1 MFIIGKLL
9 GAIFGALIGGLI
21 GSLIGLW
28 IGHLFDRALSNS
40 QIAFVFETV
49 RDRNQIQQQ
58 FFETTFLLMGHM
70 AKADGRVSED
80 EIQAARNVMQQ
91 MRLNEAQKQHAI
103 DLFSRG
109 KNPDFD
115 VDSQVRKYVQ
125 TAHGNRMLSQMMLEI
140 LVMFS
145 MVDGEIHDNEHAL
158 LHRIGIGLGF
168 AESDVLRM
176 LHRAQA
182 QQHWR
187 QSGYQQQ
194 GTNIPPSRDALKDA
208 YEMLEVDENATD
220 AEVKKAY
227 RRQMNKHHPDKLTA
241 RGMPEEMIKMA
252 TEKAQEI
259 QAAYDLIMKARGRG

>member
-9 GAIFGALIGGLI
+9 GAIFGALIGGLF

-28 IGHLFDRALSNS
+28 IGHLFDRALSKS
-40 QIAFVFETV
+40 QVAFLFETV

-58 FFETTFLLMGHM
+58 FFETVFLLMGHM

-91 MRLNEAQKQHAI
+91 MRLTEEQKQRAI
-103 DLFSRG
+103 ELFNRG
-109 KNPDFD
+109 KDAGFD
-115 VDSQVRKYVQ
+115 VDSQVRSYVQ

-140 LVMFS
+140 LVMSS
-145 MVDGEIHDNEHAL
+145 MADGEMHDNEHAL
-158 LHRIGIGLGF
+158 LLRIGMGLGF

-182 QQHWR
+182 QQHWH

-194 GTNIPPSRDALKDA
+194 ANVPPSKDALRDA
-208 YEMLEVDENATD
+208 YEMLEINQSASD

-252 TEKAQEI
+252 TEKTQEI
-259 QAAYDLIMKARGRG
+259 KAAYELIMKARA